1 MAASGISARDTR
13 GPAAA
18 PVDLD
23 HLRRYTLGDRALEM
37 EVLQLFADQAPV
49 TLADLRAS
57 RDDSSWRNAAHS
69 LKGSAR
75 AVGAWRVA
83 QYAQA
88 AECLGADAPTRQR
101 ALEAVEGAVA
111 EAAAYISALRTA
123 I

>member
-1 MAASGISARDTR
+1 MAATTISASNTR
-13 GPAAA
+13 EPATA

-23 HLRRYTLGDRALEM
+23 HLRRYTLGDRALEL
-37 EVLQLFADQAPV
+37 EVLQLFADQAPL

-57 RDDSSWRNAAHS
+57 RDDSAWRNAAHA

-88 AECLGADAPTRQR
+88 AECLGADAPTRQH
-101 ALEAVEGAVA
+101 ALEAVEDAVA
-111 EAAAYISALRTA
+111 EAARYISALRTA